1 MRWNHHFRVSLI
13 ILLSVILISAAVIF
27 SVLRA
32 TLPYA
37 TGYKAEIQQEISRQ
51 IGLPVEIGS
60 IDAAIHWFSPRLKL
74 LNVSV
79 FDKDNKLH
87 LFDFEEAFVELDT
100 TASLLR
106 GEIIVGNIGLIG
118 TKISIEKLSD
128 KEWLVQGIKF
138 SSEGNNELPEQLLYM
153 LKNSDYLLH
162 DSDIY
167 YQDHTGE
174 KLNISLLDVNVNVVN
189 RFNTHN
195 IKISTNLPDEYGK
208 DIAIVANLRG
218 DFDSLYGD
226 VYIEA
231 NAVNVN
237 RWNNKFKFLKNYE
250 LDSIVDVAVWSTL
263 QGNEISQL
271 TTHFSASDFS
281 IKNSVT
287 KKYWETNF
295 LAADI
300 QYVLAGKNRQLSI
313 SNFYFGDE
321 SQEKWGRPINLLSNE
336 DKNNYYFNADFIR
349 LNDLYNIAE
358 VVFDGDVLD
367 KGISEKYKKVKDY
380 GLQGDIYNLSL
391 RLAKQEII
399 QELIKEKPLE
409 SQSVEMQITTV
420 QEFES
425 HEVESSETKQQNIES
440 DDAHPVE
447 TPSVSMKDF
456 LARLYVDA
464 TIYNFSMRDEANAFS
479 VKGIDAVIHHEN
491 SVANIA
497 FFTNDAVVEF
507 NKLFRGP
514 LVADVISGNV
524 SLTFSDNEK
533 AVSSWEVDSEWLQ
546 IKNQDINTFTRLNLQ
561 SVAQGPI
568 KADIQTDFYNAAI
581 KHTHKY
587 LPVGIMKK
595 GLVSWLDSAVTNGY
609 VPSGQFILN
618 GDLKDFPY
626 RENNGVFQVLFSA
639 KNFDMKYL
647 DDWPLLKNTSA
658 KLKFN
663 SMSLDVT
670 DVKSTTKNAS
680 LYAGSARIKNLADAY
695 INVIANVRGN
705 NADIQSFIWS
715 SPLDEKLGDTM
726 RLFQLGGDSNLSLK
740 IGIPLNNKDGD
751 VSVDG
756 RLVFDDADI
765 YYPEMSYSINQ
776 INGTLDFTND
786 TIFSDSIEA
795 YIEGNPVLLS
805 ANTHATDGGK
815 EISFHL
821 DGVINADYLL
831 QHYKWVP
838 DNWLSGSSF
847 WSIDFELPADR
858 SGELLRIDASS
869 SLDNVVVNVS
879 DAVHKPTGE
888 ELNLNAKI
896 NVLKDNKLTI
906 DVKAIDVKTIDTKAN
921 NVKEKIFDFYAK
933 LNENKVWNIDVE
945 SNYLEGIAEFSSDLD
960 KNSQITLD
968 LDRINL
974 SALLVADKLDG
985 GEGKT
990 KKSLKP
996 TDFPSLDW
1004 KAKSVIWNDWVFTD
1018 AILKTDWNQY
1028 GMLINTFVL
1037 NATAFA
1043 FDGTGSWLILSGRPS
1058 DKLSGNLSGNLLE
1071 ASSTDSSQ
1079 KNHETVLKGKITS
1092 ENIGDALTAFGY
1104 ERSLNRSGFDS
1115 EFTIKWP
1122 AEPYALTWDAIKG
1135 NASFNMR
1142 NGEILEVEPGA
1153 GGRLLGLMNIFKLT
1167 NRLAFNFGDVYRKGF
1182 SFDSIKGGIEFSGG
1196 HGSLK
1201 KFDISAPAANINM
1214 FGSIGLVK
1222 RDFNLL
1228 MHVKP
1233 HTDTLTFAGGVL
1245 VGGVVVGAGLALLQK
1260 IFDLGV
1266 IGHSVYSITGSW
1278 SDPITEEIVEKTQST
1293 SEDDELDEF

>member
-32 TLPYA
+32 ALPYA
-37 TGYKAEIQQEISRQ
+37 TGYKVEIQQEISRQ

-79 FDKDNKLH
+79 FDKAHKLH
-87 LFDFEEAFVELDT
+87 IFDFKEAFVELDT

-106 GEIIVGNIGLIG
+106 GELIVGNVGLIG

-128 KEWLVQGIKF
+128 KDWLVQGIKF
-138 SSEGNNELPEQLLYM
+138 SSEGKNELPEQLLYM

-167 YQDHTGE
+167 YQDHTGD

-208 DIAIVANLRG
+208 DIAIVANLKG

-226 VYIEA
+226 IYVEA
-231 NAVNVN
+231 NAVDVN
-237 RWNNKFKFLKNYE
+237 QWNNKFKFLKNYE

-281 IKNSVT
+281 IQNSVT
-287 KKYWETNF
+287 NKYWKTNF
-295 LAADI
+295 LTADI
-300 QYVLAGKNRQLSI
+300 DYVLAGRNRQLSI

-321 SQEKWGRPINLLSNE
+321 SQEKWGRPINVLSSE
-336 DKNNYYFNADFIR
+336 DKNNYYFNADFIH
-349 LNDLYNIAE
+349 LSDLHDIAE
-358 VVFDGDVLD
+358 VVFDGDVLGKD
-367 KGISEKYKKVKDY
+367 ISEQYNKIKDY

-391 RLAKQEII
+391 RLAKQELV
-399 QELIKEKPLE
+399 QKLIKEKPLE
-409 SQSVEMQITTV
+409 SSSVDMQVATV
-420 QEFES
+420 QEVGPQ
-425 HEVESSETKQQNIES
+425 EVEDSETKQYNIES
-440 DDAHPVE
+440 DNAHLVE
-447 TPSVSMKDF
+447 TSTVDVKDF

-464 TIYNFSMRDEANAFS
+464 TIYDFSMRDEVNKFS
-479 VKGIDAVIHHEN
+479 VEGIDVVIHHEN
-491 SVANIA
+491 NVANVS
-497 FFTNDAVVEF
+497 FFTNDAVVEL
-507 NKLFRGP
+507 NKLFRNP
-514 LVADVISGNV
+514 LVADVILGDV
-524 SLTFSDNEK
+524 FFTFSDNEK
-533 AVSSWEVDSEWLQ
+533 TVSSWELDSEKLQ

-561 SVAQGPI
+561 SVAKGPI
-568 KADIQTDFYNAAI
+568 KADVQTDFYNAAI
-581 KHTHKY
+581 KSTHKY

-618 GDLKDFPY
+618 GDLNDFPY

-647 DDWPLLKNTSA
+647 GDWPVLKNTSA

-680 LYAGSARIKNLADAY
+680 LYAGSARIKNLTDAY
-695 INVIANVRGN
+695 INVIANVRGSN
-705 NADIQSFIWS
+705 ENIQSYIWS
-715 SPLDEKLGDTM
+715 SPLDKKLGDTM
-726 RLFQLGGDSNLSLK
+726 RLFQLGGNSDLSLK
-740 IGIPLNNKDGD
+740 IGIPLQNKDGD
-751 VSVDG
+751 VRVDG
-756 RLVFDDADI
+756 RLVFDNAEI

-805 ANTHATDGGK
+805 ANTHLTDSGQ

-831 QHYKWVP
+831 RHYKWVP

-858 SGELLRIDASS
+858 DSELLRIDASS

-879 DAVHKPTGE
+879 DAVHKKTGE
-888 ELNLNAKI
+888 ELELNAKVK
-896 NVLKDNKLTI
+896 VLKNNKLTI
-906 DVKAIDVKTIDTKAN
+906 DVKALDTKEN
-921 NVKEKIFDFYAK
+921 NVKEKTFEFYAK

-945 SNYLEGIAEFSSDLD
+945 SDYLEGIAEFSSGLD
-960 KNSQITLD
+960 QNSQITLD
-968 LDRINL
+968 LDKINL
-974 SALLVADKLDG
+974 SALLVADKVG
-985 GEGKT
+985 AGEGKT

-1004 KAKSVIWNDWVFTD
+1004 KAKSVIWDDWAFTG

-1043 FDGTGSWLILSGRPS
+1043 FDGTGSWLISS
-1058 DKLSGNLSGNLLE
+1058 DKSSE
-1071 ASSTDSSQ
+1071 ASSQMS
-1079 KNHETVLKGKITS
+1079 HETVLKGKITS
-1092 ENIGDALTAFGY
+1092 GNIGDALTAFGY

-1135 NASFNMR
+1135 DASFDMR
-1142 NGEILEVEPGA
+1142 DGEILEVEPGA

-1201 KFDISAPAANINM
+1201 KFDISAPAADINM
-1214 FGSIGLVK
+1214 FGNIGLVK

-1293 SEDDELDEF
+1293 SEDDELDEL

>member
-13 ILLSVILISAAVIF
+13 ILLSVILISVAVVF

-79 FDKDNKLH
+79 FDKDHKLH
-87 LFDFEEAFVELDT
+87 IFDFKEAFVELDT
-100 TASLLR
+100 AVSLLR
-106 GEIIVGNIGLIG
+106 GEIIVGNVGLIG
-118 TKISIEKLSD
+118 TQISIEKLSNN
-128 KEWLVQGIKF
+128 EWLVQGIKF
-138 SSEGNNELPEQLLYM
+138 SSEGENELPEQLLYM

-162 DSDIY
+162 DSDIH
-167 YQDHTGE
+167 YQDHTGD
-174 KLNISLLDVNVNVVN
+174 KLKISLLDVNVSVVN
-189 RFNTHN
+189 KFNTHN

-226 VYIEA
+226 IYVEA
-231 NAVNVN
+231 NAINVN
-237 RWNNKFKFLKNYE
+237 QWNNKFKFLKNHE
-250 LDSIVDVAVWSTL
+250 LNSIVDVAVWSTL

-271 TTHFSASDFS
+271 TTRFSANDFS
-281 IKNSVT
+281 IQNST
-287 KKYWETNF
+287 TNKYWKTNF
-295 LAADI
+295 LTADI
-300 QYVLAGKNRQLSI
+300 NYFLAGKNRQLSI

-321 SQEKWGRPINLLSNE
+321 SQAKWGKPINLLSNE

-349 LNDLYNIAE
+349 LNDFHDIAE
-358 VVFDGDVLD
+358 VVFDGDVFGKD
-367 KGISEKYKKVKDY
+367 ISEKYKKIKDH

-391 RLAKQEII
+391 RLAKQELI
-399 QELIKEKPLE
+399 QKLIKEKPVE
-409 SQSVEMQITTV
+409 SQSVEVQTTKV
-420 QEFES
+420 QERDS
-425 HEVESSETKQQNIES
+425 HEVDDSETKKNDVAS
-440 DDAHPVE
+440 DDARPVE
-447 TPSVSMKDF
+447 MPGANVTDF

-464 TIYNFSMRDEANAFS
+464 TIYDFSMRDEANAFL

-491 SVANIA
+491 NVANIA
-497 FFTNDAVVEF
+497 FFTNDAVVGF
-507 NKLFRGP
+507 NKLFRNP
-514 LVADVISGNV
+514 LIADVISGDV
-524 SLTFSDNEK
+524 YLTFSDNEK
-533 AVSSWEVDSEWLQ
+533 AMGSWEIDSERLQ
-546 IKNQDINTFTRLNLQ
+546 IKNKDINTFTRLNLQ
-561 SVAQGPI
+561 SVANGPI

-587 LPVGIMKK
+587 LPVGIMSK

-618 GDLKDFPY
+618 GDLNDFPY
-626 RENNGVFQVLFSA
+626 RENKGVFQVLFSA

-670 DVKSTTKNAS
+670 DVKSTTQNAS

-695 INVIANVRGN
+695 IKVIANVRGSN
-705 NADIQSFIWS
+705 EDIQSYIWN
-715 SPLDEKLGDTM
+715 SPLDKKLGDTM
-726 RLFQLGGDSNLSLK
+726 RLFQLGGNSNLSLK
-740 IGIPLNNKDGD
+740 IGIPLNNKDED

-756 RLVFDDADI
+756 RLVFDDAEI

-805 ANTHATDGGK
+805 ANTHLTDDGK

-821 DGVINADYLL
+821 GGVINVDYLL

-847 WSIDFELPADR
+847 WSIDFELPAGR
-858 SGELLRIDASS
+858 SNELLRIDASS
-869 SLDNVVVNVS
+869 SLDNVVVNIS
-879 DAVHKPTGE
+879 DAVHKNTGE
-888 ELNLNAKI
+888 ELELNAKI
-896 NVLKDNKLTI
+896 HVLKDNKLTI
-906 DVKAIDVKTIDTKAN
+906 DVKAIDVKTLDTKTN
-921 NVKEKIFDFYAK
+921 NAREKVFEFYAK

-945 SNYLEGIAEFSSDLD
+945 SDYLGGIAEFSSDLD

-974 SALLVADKLDG
+974 SALLVADKVG
-985 GEGKT
+985 VGEGKT

-996 TDFPSLDW
+996 TDFPALDW
-1004 KAKSVIWNDWVFTD
+1004 KSKSVIWNDWVFTD
-1018 AILKTDWNQY
+1018 AILKTDWSQY

-1043 FDGTGSWLILSGRPS
+1043 FDGTGSWLISSDRSSG
-1058 DKLSGNLSGNLLE
+1058 KLSE
-1071 ASSTDSSQ
+1071 VSSQ
-1079 KNHETVLKGKITS
+1079 VNHETVLKGKITS
-1092 ENIGDALTAFGY
+1092 DNIGDALTAFGY
-1104 ERSLNRSGFDS
+1104 QRSLNRSGFDS

-1122 AEPYALTWDAIKG
+1122 AEPYALAWDALKG
-1135 NASFNMR
+1135 NASFDMH

-1182 SFDSIKGGIEFSGG
+1182 SFDSIKGNIEFFGG

-1222 RDFNLL
+1222 QDFNLL

-1293 SEDDELDEF
+1293 SEDDELDEL